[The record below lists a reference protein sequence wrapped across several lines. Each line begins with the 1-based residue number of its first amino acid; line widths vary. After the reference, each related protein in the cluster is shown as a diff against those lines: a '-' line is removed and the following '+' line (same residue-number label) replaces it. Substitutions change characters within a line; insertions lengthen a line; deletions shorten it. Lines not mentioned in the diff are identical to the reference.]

1 MGRTSDRASGAPRIQ
16 RRMVK
21 ALLCDIDGTL
31 VQSNWLH
38 AEAWRDAFRELGLEL
53 EVEELR
59 RQIGKGGDELIP
71 VFVPWWKR
79 KQVEEPLKAYR
90 KFVFETDYLDQV
102 KAIPRVREFLLRLK
116 TAGIRLALASSADK
130 GDLRTYKKIADME
143 DLIEEE
149 SSADDADRS
158 KPHPDI
164 FEATLK
170 RLGLKPAEC
179 LALGDT
185 PYDAEAA
192 GKAGVWTIGVMTG
205 GWSREDLLAAGCI
218 EVYEDVGKLLD
229 CFEGSA
235 LCR

>member
-1 MGRTSDRASGAPRIQ
+1 MI
-16 RRMVK
+16 K

-38 AEAWRDAFRELGLEL
+38 AQAWQVALGAIGIHVEL
-53 EVEELR
+53 EAVR

-71 VFVPWWKR
+71 VFVPWWKQKHVEAPMKAFR
-79 KQVEEPLKAYR
+79 AHIFCAEYLAQVQP
-90 KFVFETDYLDQV
+90 
-102 KAIPRVREFLLRLK
+102 IPRVREFLLRLK
-116 TAGIRLALASSADK
+116 DAGIRLSLASSASK
-130 GDLRTYKKIADME
+130 EDLIFYKKIAQME

-164 FEATLK
+164 FQATLK
-170 RLGLKPAEC
+170 RLNLKPAEV

-192 GKAGVWTIGVMTG
+192 GKAGIWTIGVTTG
-205 GWSREDLLAAGCI
+205 GWSREDLLAAGCV
-218 EVYEDVGKLLD
+218 EVYTDISDLLD
-229 CFEGSA
+229 RFEQSA
-235 LCR
+235 LVK

>member
-1 MGRTSDRASGAPRIQ
+1 MI
-16 RRMVK
+16 K

-38 AEAWRDAFRELGLEL
+38 AEAWRDAFAEMGLDL
-53 EVEELR
+53 EVEALR
-59 RQIGKGGDELIP
+59 RQIGKGGDQLIP
-71 VFVPWWKR
+71 VFVPWWKQ
-79 KQVEEPLKAYR
+79 KQVEEPLKAVR
-90 KFVFETDYLDQV
+90 KHIFQTEYLSKV
-102 KAIPRVREFLLRLK
+102 KPIPRVRDFLLHLRD
-116 TAGIRLALASSADK
+116 AGIRLALASSASK
-130 GDLRTYKKIADME
+130 QDLTTYKKIANME

-164 FEATLK
+164 FQATLK
-170 RLGLKPAEC
+170 RLNLKPAEV

-192 GKAGVWTIGVMTG
+192 GKAGIWTIGVTTG
-205 GWSREDLLAAGCI
+205 GWSHEDLLAAGCI
-218 EVYEDVGKLLD
+218 EVYKDVGDLLD
-229 CFEGSA
+229 RFDQSA

>member
-1 MGRTSDRASGAPRIQ
+1 MIR
-16 RRMVK
+16 

-38 AEAWRDAFRELGLEL
+38 AAAWRDAFAEMELPLDL
-53 EVEELR
+53 EELR
-59 RQIGKGGDELIP
+59 RQIGKGGNQLIP
-71 VFVPWWKR
+71 VFVPWWKQR
-79 KQVEEPLKAYR
+79 HVEVPLKELR
-90 KFVFETDYLDQV
+90 KFIFETEYLDQV
-102 KAIPRVREFLLRLK
+102 KPIPRVREFLLHLHER
-116 TAGIRLALASSADK
+116 GIRLALASSASK
-130 GDLRTYKKIADME
+130 KDLTMYKKLANIE

-164 FEATLK
+164 FQAALK
-170 RLGLKPAEC
+170 RLGLEPADV

-205 GWSREDLLAAGCI
+205 GWSREDLLAAGCV
-218 EVYEDVGKLLD
+218 EVYQDVGELLD
-229 CFEGSA
+229 RFDESA
-235 LCR
+235 LVR